1 MQVTIDDF
9 LGPIIPISEMT
20 IVPSARVIAASSPEN
35 LLMIAFVPED
45 RGKMLLDTSTP
56 GIEYTT
62 VLNLAQTYVG
72 YQ

>member
-1 MQVTIDDF
+1 MVR
-9 LGPIIPISEMT
+9 P
-20 IVPSARVIAASSPEN
+20 ARKDYCSQRESNCCERPRN
-35 LLMIAFVPED
+35 LLVIAFVPED
-45 RGKMLLDTSTP
+45 RGEMLFDTSTP